1 VTFTNQDDPGKSP
14 AGDTPAP
21 SKAPEDRSTEFV
33 AVQGGNDGTSAEGL
47 LVTAYL
53 VMWAALLAFIFMTWR
68 KQGSLEERI
77 AKLETLKKST
87 GKS

>member
-1 VTFTNQDDPGKSP
+1 MSAFDRIE
-14 AGDTPAP
+14 AP

-33 AVQGGNDGTSAEGL
+33 AVQGGNDQTSAETL

-53 VMWAALLAFIFMTWR
+53 VMWAALLGFVFLTWR
-68 KQGSLEERI
+68 KQGTLEKRI
-77 AKLETLKKST
+77 AKLDQALQKSI

>member
-1 VTFTNQDDPGKSP
+1 MTSTNQ
-14 AGDTPAP
+14 DTPAP

-33 AVQGGNDGTSAEGL
+33 AVQGGNDGTSAESL

-53 VMWAALLAFIFMTWR
+53 VMWAALLAFVFMTWR
-68 KQGSLEERI
+68 KQGALEQRI
-77 AKLETLKKST
+77 AKLDETMRKSA